1 MAFATFANLQPKRT
15 NFTENVCLEP
25 WRRDLIVSAMN
36 RFWRWRRLILG
47 AAIALFAVGA
57 WWQYGSQVSVQQLAD
72 HEQDV
77 RAWVTDHGYLA
88 FLIGLAIFTVASLA
102 PGTPGKTFVYG
113 WLFGFWQGV
122 VLVNAASTIAAMIS
136 FGASRCLFRDAV
148 QSRMGFFLDR
158 VNRALERHGSQYLLT
173 MRLMFAPYTL
183 MNYTLGAT
191 NVRTRT
197 FCWTTQL
204 GMLPGNLVFVYAASR
219 LPGLQEIVDRGP
231 ASLISTDLIVALVL
245 LSVLPIALRQYGGR
259 IWARWNRSNDLR
271 TDDVG
276 QLGVGTPP
284 PGIGLSGECHAE

>member
-1 MAFATFANLQPKRT
+1 
-15 NFTENVCLEP
+15 
-25 WRRDLIVSAMN
+25 MN

-219 LPGLQEIVDRGP
+219 LPGLQEIMDRGP